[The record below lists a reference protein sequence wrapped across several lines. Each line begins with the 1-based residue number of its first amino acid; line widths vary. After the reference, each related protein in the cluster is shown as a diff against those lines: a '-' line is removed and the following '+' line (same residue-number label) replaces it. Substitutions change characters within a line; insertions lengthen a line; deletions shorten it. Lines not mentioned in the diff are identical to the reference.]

1 MVKIGITGGIG
12 VGKSYVANILEKM
25 GFPVFYSDQVA
36 KELTSSNLKLIDLIK
51 KEFGDDIYSSDNI
64 IDNKRLSFLAFNDNK
79 ILKNLNSLI
88 HPFVINNFNNF
99 NTWCKNQN
107 SKIVFKEAAI
117 LFESKSNIDLDRII
131 CISAN
136 IKTRI
141 DRIIKRDGRS
151 ENEIMQIIS
160 RQMDQ
165 KEKEKLSDYV
175 LYNDGQKSIILQLTE
190 ILNKLEKVFYYE
202 E

>member
-64 IDNKRLSFLAFNDNK
+64 IDNKRLSSLAFNDNK

-88 HPFVINNFNNF
+88 HPFVLNNF
-99 NTWCKNQN
+99 NTWCKNQK

-136 IKTRI
+136 IKIRI

-151 ENEIMQIIS
+151 EDEIMQIIS

>member
-64 IDNKRLSFLAFNDNK
+64 IDNKKLSSLAFNDNK

-88 HPFVINNFNNF
+88 HPFVLNNF

-136 IKTRI
+136 IKIRI

-151 ENEIMQIIS
+151 EDEIMQIIS

>member
-1 MVKIGITGGIG
+1 MIKIGITGGIG

-25 GFPVFYSDQVA
+25 GFPVFYSDQEA
-36 KELTSSNLKLIDLIK
+36 KELTRNNLELIGLIK
-51 KEFGDDIYSSDNI
+51 KEFGDDIYGSDNI
-64 IDNKRLSFLAFNDNK
+64 IDNKRLSSLAFNDDK

-88 HPFVINNFNNF
+88 HPFVLNNFY
-99 NTWCKNQN
+99 TWCNNQS

-165 KEKEKLSDYV
+165 KEKEKLSDHV

>member
-64 IDNKRLSFLAFNDNK
+64 IDNKRLSSLAFNDNK

-88 HPFVINNFNNF
+88 HPFVLNNF
-99 NTWCKNQN
+99 NTWCKNQK

-136 IKTRI
+136 IKIRI

-151 ENEIMQIIS
+151 EDEIMQIIS

-175 LYNDGQKSIILQLTE
+175 LYNDGQKSIVLQLTE

>member
-64 IDNKRLSFLAFNDNK
+64 IDNKRLSSLAFNDNK

-88 HPFVINNFNNF
+88 HPFVLNNF
-99 NTWCKNQN
+99 NTWCKHQN

-131 CISAN
+131 CISAS
-136 IKTRI
+136 IKIRI

-151 ENEIMQIIS
+151 EDEIMQIIS

>member
-51 KEFGDDIYSSDNI
+51 KEFGDDIYISDNI
-64 IDNKRLSFLAFNDNK
+64 IDNKRLSSLAFNDNK

-88 HPFVINNFNNF
+88 HPFVLNNF

-136 IKTRI
+136 IKIRI

-151 ENEIMQIIS
+151 EDEIMQIIS
-160 RQMDQ
+160 KQMDQ

>member
-64 IDNKRLSFLAFNDNK
+64 IDNKRLSSLAFNDNK

-88 HPFVINNFNNF
+88 HPFVLNNFK
-99 NTWCKNQN
+99 TWCKNQN

-136 IKTRI
+136 IKIRI

-151 ENEIMQIIS
+151 EDEIMQIIS

-165 KEKEKLSDYV
+165 KEKEKLSDHV

>member
-25 GFPVFYSDQVA
+25 GFPVFYSDKVA

-64 IDNKRLSFLAFNDNK
+64 IDNKRLSSLAFNDNK

-88 HPFVINNFNNF
+88 HPFVLNNF
-99 NTWCKNQN
+99 NTWCKNQK

-136 IKTRI
+136 IKIRI

-151 ENEIMQIIS
+151 EDEIMQIIS

>member
-1 MVKIGITGGIG
+1 MIKIGITGGIG

-88 HPFVINNFNNF
+88 HPFVLNNF

>member
-51 KEFGDDIYSSDNI
+51 KEFGDEIYSSDNI

-88 HPFVINNFNNF
+88 HPFVLNNF
-99 NTWCKNQN
+99 NTWCKNQK

-136 IKTRI
+136 IKIRI

-151 ENEIMQIIS
+151 EDEIMQIIS

-165 KEKEKLSDYV
+165 KEKEKLSDHV

>member
-51 KEFGDDIYSSDNI
+51 KEFGDDIYISDNI
-64 IDNKRLSFLAFNDNK
+64 IDNKRLSSLAFNDNK

-88 HPFVINNFNNF
+88 HPFVLNNF

-136 IKTRI
+136 IKIRI

-151 ENEIMQIIS
+151 EDEIMQIIS

-202 E
+202 K

>member
-1 MVKIGITGGIG
+1 MIKIGITGGIG

-25 GFPVFYSDQVA
+25 GFPVFYSDQEA
-36 KELTSSNLKLIDLIK
+36 KELTRNNLELIGLIK
-51 KEFGDDIYSSDNI
+51 KEFGDDIYGSDNI
-64 IDNKRLSFLAFNDNK
+64 IDNKRLSSLAFNDDK

-88 HPFVINNFNNF
+88 HPFVLNNF

-136 IKTRI
+136 IKIRI

-151 ENEIMQIIS
+151 EDEIMQIIS

>member
-64 IDNKRLSFLAFNDNK
+64 IDNKRLSSLAFNDNK

-88 HPFVINNFNNF
+88 HPFVLNNFY
-99 NTWCKNQN
+99 TWCNNQN

-136 IKTRI
+136 IKIRI

-151 ENEIMQIIS
+151 EDEIMQIIS

-165 KEKEKLSDYV
+165 KEKEKLSDHV

>member
-64 IDNKRLSFLAFNDNK
+64 IDNKRLSSLAFNDNK

-88 HPFVINNFNNF
+88 HPFVLNNF
-99 NTWCKNQN
+99 NTWCKNQK

-131 CISAN
+131 CISAS
-136 IKTRI
+136 IKIRI

-151 ENEIMQIIS
+151 EDEIMQIIS

>member
-51 KEFGDDIYSSDNI
+51 KEFGDDIYISDNI
-64 IDNKRLSFLAFNDNK
+64 IDNKRLSSLAFNDNK

-88 HPFVINNFNNF
+88 HPFVLNNF

-131 CISAN
+131 CISAS
-136 IKTRI
+136 IKIRI

-151 ENEIMQIIS
+151 EDEIMQIIS

>member
-64 IDNKRLSFLAFNDNK
+64 IDNKRLSSLAFNDNK

-88 HPFVINNFNNF
+88 HPFVLNNFNK
-99 NTWCKNQN
+99 WCKHQN

-131 CISAN
+131 CISAS
-136 IKTRI
+136 IKKRI

-151 ENEIMQIIS
+151 EDEIMQIIS

>member
-1 MVKIGITGGIG
+1 MIKIGITGGIG

-25 GFPVFYSDQVA
+25 GFPVFYSDQEA
-36 KELTSSNLKLIDLIK
+36 KELTRNNLELIGLIK
-51 KEFGDDIYSSDNI
+51 KEFGDDIYGSDNI
-64 IDNKRLSFLAFNDNK
+64 IDNKRLSSLAFNDDK

-88 HPFVINNFNNF
+88 HPFVLNNF
-99 NTWCKNQN
+99 NTWCKNQK

-165 KEKEKLSDYV
+165 KEKEKLSDHV

>member
-51 KEFGDDIYSSDNI
+51 KEFGDDIYISDNI
-64 IDNKRLSFLAFNDNK
+64 IDNKRLSSLAFNDNK

-88 HPFVINNFNNF
+88 HPFVLNNF

-136 IKTRI
+136 IKIRI

-151 ENEIMQIIS
+151 EDEIMQIIS